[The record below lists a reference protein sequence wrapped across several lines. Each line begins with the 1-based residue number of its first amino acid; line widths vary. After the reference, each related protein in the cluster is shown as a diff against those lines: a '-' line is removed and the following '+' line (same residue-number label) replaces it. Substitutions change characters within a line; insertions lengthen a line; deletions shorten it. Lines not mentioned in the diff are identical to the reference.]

1 MQKKDIATI
10 SGLAAGVVILVAS
23 ILVAGGL
30 AGATGFIDIP
40 SVLIVFGGTICSM
53 LISFQLDGM
62 KKMFPIMKKVFT
74 SRQYN
79 LSKLVDDFVRL
90 ASTARREGLLALE
103 DQLEEMQ
110 DDFIKKGITL
120 AVDGTEQ
127 DALRG
132 ILDAEIMALEDR
144 HGRGRAMFDKAGE
157 LAPAWGMIGTLI
169 GLVLMLRN
177 LSDPASLGPSMAV
190 AMITTFYGSVLANF
204 IFIPIANKL
213 AQNTEE
219 EVFVKQVMI
228 EGIIGITSGINPKV
242 LEEKLTSYLPPEARK
257 KPEEVKGA
265 EEE

>member
-10 SGLAAGVVILVAS
+10 IGIAAGCVILVAS
-23 ILVAGGL
+23 IIIAGGVAG
-30 AGATGFIDIP
+30 ASGFIDIP
-40 SVLIVFGGTICSM
+40 SILIVFGGCICSM
-53 LISFQLDGM
+53 LISFRLDGI
-62 KKMFPIMKKVFT
+62 KKMFPIMKKTF
-74 SRQYN
+74 SSKEYD
-79 LSKLVDDFVRL
+79 LAKLVNDFVAL
-90 ASTARREGLLALE
+90 ATTARREGLLALE
-103 DQLEEMQ
+103 EQMETMQ

-127 DALRG
+127 EALRD
-132 ILDAEIMALEDR
+132 ILDAELAALEDR

-177 LSDPASLGPSMAV
+177 LSNPSSLGPSMAV

-204 IFIPIANKL
+204 IFIPMANKL

-219 EVFVKQVMI
+219 EIFVKQIMI

-242 LEEKLTSYLPPEARK
+242 LEEKLSSYLPPDARK
-257 KPEEVKGA
+257 KPEAVQGA
-265 EEE
+265 DD